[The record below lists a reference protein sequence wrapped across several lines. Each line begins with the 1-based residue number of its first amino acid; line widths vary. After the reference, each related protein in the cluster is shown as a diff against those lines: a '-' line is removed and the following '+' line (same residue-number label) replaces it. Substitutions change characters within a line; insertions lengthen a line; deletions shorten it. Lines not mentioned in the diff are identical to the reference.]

1 MAKVLSARAI
11 ALDQRRRELC
21 TRSRNRAIEGKDL
34 VAMAL
39 ANPCEIP
46 STSGMRSALLGRG
59 CYRQD
64 EIAMIKRLTNN
75 AIKSTDYLISAASDP
90 ETFPMPVLLDAWK
103 IMICD
108 ARHFEEGEN
117 LQEAYEAQLREE
129 ELQTPAERA
138 REIVRTETEKTAR
151 RNAKWAIAFLERL
164 SPDDLAQLEL
174 QDGGA
179 NMAIWKQIS
188 PAPPAFVQQIAE
200 AQVPWGFVYYKT
212 REAERKYGHKWS
224 EVWNAINETA
234 TYIPSFYEGERS
246 LFHACLSGIHCRGN
260 RSTLKKLWTE
270 EWATGPIAEDLD
282 EGAALRR

>member
-1 MAKVLSARAI
+1 MAVPLSARAM
-11 ALDQRRRELC
+11 ALDQRRRE
-21 TRSRNRAIEGKDL
+21 ADL
-34 VAMAL
+34 VAIAL

-46 STSGMRSALLGRG
+46 STSGLRTALLGRA

-64 EIAMIKRLTNN
+64 ENAMLKRLTNN
-75 AIKSTDYLISAASDP
+75 AIESSDYLIAAAANP
-90 ETFPMPVLLDAWK
+90 EDFPMPALSDAWK

-108 ARHFEEGEN
+108 IRYLEEGTN

-138 REIVRTETEKTAR
+138 REIVRAEEEKIAR

-200 AQVPWGFVYYKT
+200 AQLPWGFVYYKT
-212 REAERKYGHKWS
+212 RGVERKYGHKWS
-224 EVWNAINETA
+224 EVWDAINDKTA
-234 TYIPSFYEGERS
+234 GYPIIPRGSA
-246 LFHACLSGIHCRGN
+246 LFFMHA
-260 RSTLKKLWTE
+260 
-270 EWATGPIAEDLD
+270 
-282 EGAALRR
+282 